1 MLHNSSEFVQLLTKK
16 HVACLKRIEAARQA
30 TPRTGIVF
38 LFCWRGLELVSQ
50 LRDDKHTA
58 APEPLYGG
66 RTVAKKKKAAKKA
79 GGAKKGA
86 KKKKSTK
93 KKSR

>member
-1 MLHNSSEFVQLLTKK
+1 MQRRRAPSDSHNGNCFLVLLARFVL
-16 HVACLKRIEAARQA
+16 VA
-30 TPRTGIVF
+30 
-38 LFCWRGLELVSQ
+38 Q
-50 LRDDKHTA
+50 LRDDKLAA

-66 RTVAKKKKAAKKA
+66 RIVAKKKKAAKKA

-86 KKKKSTK
+86 KKKSAK

>member
-1 MLHNSSEFVQLLTKK
+1 L
-16 HVACLKRIEAARQA
+16 
-30 TPRTGIVF
+30 
-38 LFCWRGLELVSQ
+38 WRGETLVTQ
-50 LRDDKHTA
+50 LRDDKRTA
-58 APEPLYGG
+58 EPDPLNGG

-86 KKKKSTK
+86 KKSTKKSAK